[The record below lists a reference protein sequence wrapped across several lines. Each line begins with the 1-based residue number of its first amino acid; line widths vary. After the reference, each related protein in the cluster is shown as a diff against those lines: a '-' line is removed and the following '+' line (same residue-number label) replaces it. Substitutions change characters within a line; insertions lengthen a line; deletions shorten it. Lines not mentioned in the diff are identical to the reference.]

1 MVSYIQSFQLLGAE
15 PEFRA
20 IDDHYLRMTDRNTGI
35 VTSVEQQ
42 TISRVVVALAG
53 AGGTSDVAITLAQM
67 GFQHFRIA
75 DPDVFEVSNFNRQLG
90 AKMPTLFR
98 NKADVIAQ
106 EVLEINPD
114 ADVKE
119 YINGVTWDN
128 VEEFVDGAD
137 IVIDGLDI
145 SVMHLRER
153 MFDLAREKGIP
164 VFTCPII
171 GWGTGIAIFDPE
183 RSPSFREFFG
193 EIPENPDS
201 EERQRFNERYIVNF
215 LSARPT
221 GMDIQLSKRRARQ
234 GICPTIAAA
243 CRLNA
248 ALVCT
253 AVYGFLFDK
262 GSIPVVPI
270 TLHIDLLGT
279 RMSMTGP
286 KKRWLVRKAV
296 GVLSKEDW

>member
-1 MVSYIQSFQLLGAE
+1 LASYVESLRLSGME
-15 PEFRA
+15 PEFHA
-20 IDDHYLRMTDRNTGI
+20 VDDHYLRMTDRNTGI

-42 TISRVVVALAG
+42 TISRIVIAQAG
-53 AGGTSDVAITLAQM
+53 VGGNSDVAITLAQM

-90 AKMPTLFR
+90 ARMPTLFR

-106 EVLEINPD
+106 EILEINPG
-114 ADVKE
+114 ADVRA
-119 YINGVTWDN
+119 YIDGITWDN

-164 VFTCPII
+164 VFTCPVI
-171 GWGTGIAIFDPE
+171 GWGAGIAVFDPE
-183 RSPSFREFFG
+183 TSPSFREFFG
-193 EIPENPDS
+193 EIPEDPDS
-201 EERQRFNERYIVNF
+201 EEWHRFIERYAVNF

-221 GMDIQLSKRRARQ
+221 GIDIQLGKRRAKQ
-234 GICPTIAAA
+234 GTPPSIAAA

-248 ALVCT
+248 ALVST

-262 GSIPVVPI
+262 GSIPVVPT

-279 RMSMTGP
+279 RMSVTGP
-286 KKRWLVRKAV
+286 KKRFLVRRAL
-296 GVLSKEDW
+296 GVLSKED

>member
-1 MVSYIQSFQLLGAE
+1 MSSDAE
-15 PEFRA
+15 PKWWDGVFPEFHVF
-20 IDDHYLRMTDRNTGI
+20 DDHYLRMTDRNTGI

-42 TISRVVVALAG
+42 MISRVVIAQAG
-53 AGGTSDVAITLAQM
+53 VGGNSDVTITLAQM

-90 AKMPTLFR
+90 ARMSTLSL

-106 EVLEINPD
+106 EILEINPS
-114 ADVKE
+114 ADVKA
-119 YINGVTWDN
+119 YIDGVTWDN

-137 IVIDGLDI
+137 IVIDGLDV

-153 MFDLAREKGIP
+153 MFDIARKKGIP
-164 VFTCPII
+164 VFTCPVI
-171 GWGTGIAIFDPE
+171 GWGTGIAVFDPV

-193 EIPENPDS
+193 EIPEDPDS
-201 EERQRFNERYIVNF
+201 EEWQRFIERYAVNF
-215 LSARPT
+215 LSARPA
-221 GMDIQLSKRRARQ
+221 GIDIQLGKKRARQ
-234 GICPTIAAA
+234 GTPPSIAAA

-248 ALVCT
+248 ALVST

-262 GSIPVVPI
+262 GSIPVVPT

-279 RMSMTGP
+279 RMSVTGP
-286 KKRWLVRKAV
+286 KKRFLIKRAL
-296 GVLSKEDW
+296 GVLSRED